1 MTDTVVVS
9 EEDFCKITDDLG
21 PDELQH
27 LFHNLGI
34 KQRDIDHAEKSA
46 DTTDT
51 RLKAQAVLRWWKK
64 TKGTAATREA
74 LYQAKR
80 NIRSGAGTKLSL
92 FRPVELVF
100 KFQIEC

>member
-1 MTDTVVVS
+1 MTDTAAVS
-9 EEDFCKITDDLG
+9 EEDFRKITDDLG

-34 KQRDIDHAEKSA
+34 KQRDIEHAEKSA

-64 TKGTAATREA
+64 TKGKSATREA
-74 LYQAKR
+74 LFMAKR
-80 NIRSGAGTKLSL
+80 NICSRAGIKLSL